1 MMLLL
6 DAGNSRLKWAVVDA
20 GTAPVTGAVR
30 PDEAGLAELAGVL
43 AVYRAPE
50 RVAVVTVRGRDFLER
65 LTDWCGR
72 QGWPAPEAV
81 RTAPASHG
89 VRPAYGQLSSLGAD
103 RYAAMVA
110 ARRLFD
116 GPLIVVDCG
125 TAVTIDVLEADGTHL
140 GGLIMPGLSLMR
152 RALWAGTAAIPDAV
166 GERIELLSDNTVDQV
181 TGGTALGLVSAIDG
195 LCRRIADRLGEEHA
209 RILTGGDAP
218 VVSAHGALSYEC
230 CPWLVLQGVYF
241 IMEGDSCEPWC

>member
-1 MMLLL
+1 MKLLL
-6 DAGNSRLKWAVVDA
+6 DAGNSRLKWAIVDA

-30 PDEAGLAELAGVL
+30 PDEAGLAELAGVV
-43 AVYRAPE
+43 AMYGAPD
-50 RVAVVTVRGRDFLER
+50 RVGVVTVRGRDFLEH
-65 LTDWCGR
+65 LADWCGR
-72 QGWPAPEAV
+72 QGWPTPVTV
-81 RTAPASHG
+81 RPTPGSHG

-110 ARRLFD
+110 ARRLFA
-116 GPLIVVDCG
+116 GPLLVVDCG
-125 TAVTIDVLEADGTHL
+125 TAVTIDVLEADGTHP

-152 RALWAGTAAIPDAV
+152 RALWAGTAAIPETV
-166 GERIELLSDNTVDQV
+166 SERIELLSNNTADQV

-209 RILTGGDAP
+209 RILTGGDAT
-218 VVSAHGALSYEC
+218 VVSTLGTLSYES

>member
-1 MMLLL
+1 VKLLL

-20 GTAPVTGAVR
+20 GAAPVTGAVQ
-30 PDEAGLAELAGVL
+30 PDETGLAELAGVL
-43 AVYRAPE
+43 AVYGAPE
-50 RVAVVTVRGRDFLER
+50 RVAVVTVRGGDFLER
-65 LTDWCGR
+65 LSDWCGQ
-72 QGWPAPEAV
+72 QGWPAPLTV
-81 RTAPASHG
+81 RAMPASHG
-89 VRPAYGQLSSLGAD
+89 VRPAYRQLSSLGTD

-110 ARRLFD
+110 ARRLFA

-152 RALWAGTAAIPDAV
+152 RALSAGTAAISDAV
-166 GERIELLSDNTVDQV
+166 SDRIELLSDNTPDQV

-195 LCRRIADRLGEEHA
+195 LCRRIAERLGEEHV
-209 RILTGGDAP
+209 RVLTGGDAP
-218 VVSAHGALSYEC
+218 VVSAHGALAYEH

-241 IMEGDSCEPWC
+241 ITEGESCEPWC